1 MATTNPSQDARCK
14 KEVTSAAPGLVCVCV
29 WQFFKELNGLRNSR
43 GKSNKS
49 IIFLINFNYFICIY
63 IFI

>member
-29 WQFFKELNGLRNSR
+29 WQFCKELNGPASVLR
-43 GKSNKS
+43 GVL
-49 IIFLINFNYFICIY
+49 IPFLSDKKNLILSLNFVG
-63 IFI
+63 